1 MYPNNDSYRW
11 YLVDGEARQYLPR
24 KENKIAEDLAI
35 KKYYQLKKNALLEKR
50 ENIMK
55 RQCESYDDNEK
66 LHKFLN
72 NEGYI
77 QLIGHLLSG
86 DSFAEKS
93 KSVWANE
100 EYRNNPKYPEQLTN
114 LGSSGNYLRSKSE
127 VFIDMALTQHGVPF
141 RYECEL
147 VIDNHIFYP
156 DFTIFNP
163 ANGEIIYWE
172 HFGMMDDEDYARNT
186 FSKLKLFYN
195 HGLIPGENLIM
206 TFETKSK
213 PFTYFDAEATLKQLK
228 M

>member
-24 KENKIAEDLAI
+24 KENKIAEDLAL

-55 RQCESYDDNEK
+55 RQCESYDNNEK

-114 LGSSGNYLRSKSE
+114 LGSSGNYLRSN
-127 VFIDMALTQHGVPF
+127 
-141 RYECEL
+141 C
-147 VIDNHIFYP
+147 
-156 DFTIFNP
+156 
-163 ANGEIIYWE
+163 
-172 HFGMMDDEDYARNT
+172 
-186 FSKLKLFYN
+186 
-195 HGLIPGENLIM
+195 
-206 TFETKSK
+206 
-213 PFTYFDAEATLKQLK
+213 
-228 M
+228 